1 MPYQRI
7 GFEAPGNLPEMLALL
22 NQGGNG
28 PLRLSVVDE
37 TGSVYGYLNQTL
49 GLTQDEAGAD
59 GKIDI
64 LNGTLEDGRVIYQAK
79 DGADALSFL
88 YGAFLGMF
96 HAKPLD
102 VIHDSVTLPYEIPP
116 S

>member
-1 MPYQRI
+1 MSYQRI
-7 GFEAPGNLPEMLALL
+7 GFEAPNNLPEMLGLL
-22 NQGGNG
+22 NQGGMG

-37 TGSVYGYLNQTL
+37 TGRVYGYLNQTL
-49 GLTQDEAGAD
+49 GITQDEAGAD
-59 GKIDI
+59 GVVDI
-64 LNGTLEDGRVIYQAK
+64 LNGTLDDGRVIYKAN
-79 DGADALSFL
+79 DGAEALAFL

-116 S
+116 V